1 MMATDKT
8 SLLEDVS
15 SDMRDLCER
24 VLTLLG
30 STPVSIAYYTGEVG
44 ENRGRVK
51 LALETLARLG
61 LARSERT
68 WCTVLCMP
76 RRNRE
81 NLARGLA
88 FLTWHPII
96 RLDG

>member
-1 MMATDKT
+1 MATDKT
-8 SLLEDVS
+8 NLLQGVS
-15 SDMRDLCER
+15 SDMRGLCER

-30 STPVSIAYYTGEVG
+30 PTPVSIAYYTGELG

-68 WCTVLCMP
+68 VVYGVLYVK
-76 RRNRE
+76 
-81 NLARGLA
+81 A
-88 FLTWHPII
+88 
-96 RLDG
+96 

>member
-1 MMATDKT
+1 LLLDVLATKDIEMKTDKM

-15 SDMRDLCER
+15 SDMRNLCEQ
-24 VLTLLG
+24 VLALLG
-30 STPVSIAYYTGEVG
+30 PTPVSIAYYTGNLG

-68 WCTVLCMP
+68 VVYGVLY
-76 RRNRE
+76 
-81 NLARGLA
+81 ARA
-88 FLTWHPII
+88 
-96 RLDG
+96 

>member
-1 MMATDKT
+1 MTTNKAD
-8 SLLEDVS
+8 LIEDVS

-24 VLTLLG
+24 LLPLLG
-30 STPVSIAYYTGEVG
+30 PTPVSIAYYTGELG

-68 WCTVLCMP
+68 VVYGVLY
-76 RRNRE
+76 
-81 NLARGLA
+81 ARA
-88 FLTWHPII
+88 
-96 RLDG
+96 

>member
-24 VLTLLG
+24 VLALL
-30 STPVSIAYYTGEVG
+30 SPTPVSIAYYTGEVG
-44 ENRGRVK
+44 ESRGRVK
-51 LALETLARLG
+51 LAMETLARLG

-68 WCTVLCMP
+68 VMYGVLY
-76 RRNRE
+76 
-81 NLARGLA
+81 ARA
-88 FLTWHPII
+88 
-96 RLDG
+96 

>member
-68 WCTVLCMP
+68 TVYGTLY
-76 RRNRE
+76 
-81 NLARGLA
+81 ARA
-88 FLTWHPII
+88 
-96 RLDG
+96 